1 MLSYASYAT
10 ITAKMLRDSF
20 TMFLEIILP
29 WMCLLV
35 LHQLK
40 FLQAFQKCAHFNV
53 AAKIKHT

>member
-20 TMFLEIILP
+20 TMFLEIVLP

-35 LHQLK
+35 LHQLSSFK
-40 FLQAFQKCAHFNV
+40 SSSRHFKNV
-53 AAKIKHT
+53 LTLM